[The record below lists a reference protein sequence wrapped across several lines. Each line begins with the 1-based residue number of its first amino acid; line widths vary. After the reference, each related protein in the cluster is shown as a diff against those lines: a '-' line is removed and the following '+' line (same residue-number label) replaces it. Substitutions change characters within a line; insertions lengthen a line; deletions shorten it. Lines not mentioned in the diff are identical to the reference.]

1 MNEAIVAV
9 HLLEQTVGHITRE
22 QSRVS
27 WCFLKHGSLVVCEI
41 TGRRK
46 RSVTPGKGLAVPC
59 QYTFK
64 GILERLLKL
73 LVVQKCMK

>member
-27 WCFLKHGSLVVCEI
+27 WCFLKHGGLVVCEI

-64 GILERLLKL
+64 GILERPLKV